1 MRLFIDTNIYL
12 DYFRASSESLASL
25 KALKNLLTQK
35 RVILVVPEQTEQEY
49 LRRRSGIV
57 EETRNELL
65 KQRGSRAFNGQ
76 TPVVRGWKRA
86 KTIEKIIRNLMSAYD
101 DLLEEYDKK
110 SLAEKTEADLLIK
123 DIFKLS
129 DKLAESKFIIEK
141 ANLRYM
147 KGNPPR
153 KYKDDRSLGDA
164 IVWESLLEDANKDNL
179 AIITHDTDF
188 ICKQKEEQVL
198 NHFLRK
204 EWEKKTNKK
213 INLYIS
219 LAKFINY
226 FEKKDVIKKEI
237 VQEEEKRGQRA
248 IIDSVS
254 MSGVV
259 NLEPLNFAQTVRAN
273 DFDLISRPFTAWQAS
288 EGLYNF
294 TPANISAPLKFCPY
308 CGKDIEESL
317 RGYPSV
323 QQYVLSARYQFA
335 CPSCGERFFPA
346 RL

>member
-25 KALKNLLTQK
+25 KALKDLLAQK
-35 RVILVVPEQTEQEY
+35 RVVLVIPEQTEQEY

-57 EETRNELL
+57 EETRSELL
-65 KQRGSRAFNGQ
+65 KQRGSRAFNRQ
-76 TPVVRGWKRA
+76 TPVVRDWKKA
-86 KTIEKIIRNLMSAYD
+86 KAIEKIIRNLMSAYD
-101 DLLEEYDKK
+101 NLLEEYDKK
-110 SLAEKTEADLLIK
+110 SLSEKTIADLLIK

-129 DKLAESKFIIEK
+129 EKLAEGKSIIER

-147 KGNPPR
+147 KGNPPK
-153 KYKDDRSLGDA
+153 KYKDDRSFGDA
-164 IVWESLLEDANKDNL
+164 IVWESLLDDAEKDNL

-188 ICKQKEEQVL
+188 ICKQKDEQVL

-204 EWEKKTNKK
+204 EWEKKTKNK
-213 INLYIS
+213 ITLYIS

-237 VQEEEKRGQRA
+237 VQEEEKMGQRA
-248 IIDSVS
+248 IMNSVS
-254 MSGVV
+254 SSGMIG
-259 NLEPLNFAQTVRAN
+259 LESYNYPQTIINSDLVLRPFATSIDEINPYSFTSNVRA
-273 DFDLISRPFTAWQAS
+273 F
-288 EGLYNF
+288 
-294 TPANISAPLKFCPY
+294 LKFCPY

-317 RGYPSV
+317 RDHPSIH
-323 QQYVLSARYQFA
+323 QYVLATRYQFT
-335 CPSCGERFFPA
+335 CPYCGERFFPE